1 MAIILATATTT
12 LSIKTSVGVLVDIS
26 VNNHFQDI
34 TISIALIEIEKCV
47 CATGSSLRP
56 VLSENFLD
64 DDIADIFSMIMS
76 VANPEMKYKLI
87 MA

>member
-12 LSIKTSVGVLVDIS
+12 LSIKTSIGVLVDIS

-34 TISIALIEIEKCV
+34 TISIALIGIENCV

-56 VLSENFLD
+56 FLSENFLD